1 MFITKKH
8 LSRRTVLRG
17 MGVSLALPLL
27 DSMVPAQTPVAKTA
41 AAPKTR
47 LACIEM
53 VHGAAGS
60 TADGTEKHYWSP
72 AEEGRDF
79 KFSQTLEPLE
89 PLREYI
95 TVVSDTDLHP
105 ATAWSAAEEGADHFR
120 SSAVYLTAAHPKM
133 TEGSDYFAGT
143 SIDQL
148 YAQRFGQD
156 TPLPSIQ
163 LCIEMVDASGAC
175 DYGYACVYADTIS
188 WASPTQPLPMTLDP
202 RMAFESLFG
211 EGGTPDER
219 LARQK
224 VNRSILDWI
233 SKDVARLQKGLG
245 PSDRSRLN
253 QYLDDVREIERR
265 IQRIEKY
272 NASGEARALP
282 AAPLGVPDSY
292 EEHVKLMFD
301 LQALAFMTETTRV
314 SAFKMSRDVSTRVFP
329 ESGIKQP
336 FHPCSHH
343 QENPAKIAEF
353 AKLNR
358 YHVSLIPYFLNKLKS
373 TPDGEG
379 SLLDHSVVLYGSPLG
394 DSNVHNHK
402 RVPIFLAG
410 RANGQIKGNLHVRA
424 KDGTPMANVLLT
436 MAHKLGVDV
445 QSFGDSNGE
454 VGI

>member
-8 LSRRTVLRG
+8 LSRRTILRG

-27 DSMVPAQTPVAKTA
+27 DSMVPAQTPIAKTA
-41 AAPKTR
+41 ALPKTR

-79 KFSQTLEPLE
+79 KFSQTLEPLD

-95 TVVSDTDLHP
+95 TIVSDTDLHP
-105 ATAWSAAEEGADHFR
+105 ATAWAAAEEGADHFR

-148 YAQRFGQD
+148 YAQQFGQD

-211 EGGTPDER
+211 EGGTPEER

-233 SKDVARLQKGLG
+233 SQDVARLQKGLG
-245 PSDRSRLN
+245 PSDRNRLN

-292 EEHVKLMFD
+292 EDHVKLMFD

-329 ESGIKQP
+329 ESGVKQP

-358 YHVSLIPYFLNKLKS
+358 YHVSLVPYFLNKLKN
-373 TPDGEG
+373 TPDGDG
-379 SLLDHSVVLYGSPLG
+379 NLLDHSVVLYGSPLG

-410 RANGQIKGNLHVRA
+410 HANGGLKGNLHVRA

-436 MAHKLGVDV
+436 IAHKLGVNV
-445 QSFGDSNGE
+445 ESFGDSNGE
-454 VGI
+454 VAI